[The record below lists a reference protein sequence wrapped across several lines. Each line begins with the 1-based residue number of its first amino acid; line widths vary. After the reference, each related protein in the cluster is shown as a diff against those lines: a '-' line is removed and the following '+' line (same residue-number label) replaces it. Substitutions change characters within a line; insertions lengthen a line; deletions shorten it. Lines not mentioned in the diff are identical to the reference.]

1 MASALNIQKLITT
14 VDESLTI
21 PDSRNYWLI
30 RTQSGTL
37 YENFREHNF
46 IALEYEEI
54 GLSTISKLKKENPQE
69 FDFMIALKAVSQ
81 KVYKDVEKARH
92 GLIASQIARFVY
104 EIKKNDVVI
113 IPSGGGYS
121 LSFGVITDTKI
132 PSLTETQLAIT
143 GCLYKK
149 RKNVKWL
156 KEIPKNKIDPY
167 LYKMLGSRM
176 ALSDVTPYQNVIERS
191 LHNFFVT
198 VDEGH
203 LVLNVKTQENISAY
217 ELFQTGYFL
226 LNFSKDFYKTC
237 GIDIDLQSIDLKI
250 NLNSEGKMHM
260 KAPKASTVWLIA
272 IVAVA
277 LNGGGLKIEK
287 LGLDISTTGII
298 QKVIDYQNNAHDR
311 AMQDA
316 LKQNFNHLKVESP
329 DDALKLLQ
337 QSATNK
343 NKPK

>member
-1 MASALNIQKLITT
+1 MQSESSLTSIISTIDN
-14 VDESLTI
+14 SLTI

-30 RTQSGTL
+30 RTQSGSL
-37 YENFREHNF
+37 YDNFRDHNF

-54 GLSTISKLKKENPQE
+54 SLSTIAKLKKENPLE
-69 FDFMIALKAVSQ
+69 HDFISALKVESQ
-81 KVYKDVEKARH
+81 RVYKDDNARH
-92 GLIASQIARFVY
+92 GLIASQIAKFVY
-104 EIKKNDVVI
+104 DIKKDDIVI

-121 LSFGVITDTKI
+121 LSFGVVEDTKI
-132 PSLTETQLAIT
+132 PELTETQMILS
-143 GCLYKK
+143 GCDYRK
-149 RKNVKWL
+149 RKKVKWI
-156 KEIPKNKIDPY
+156 KEILKDKIDPY

-176 ALSDVTPYQNVIERS
+176 ALSNVSSYSNIIERS

-198 VDEGH
+198 TNEGH
-203 LVLNVKTQENISAY
+203 LVLNVKTQENISAF

-226 LNFSKDFYKTC
+226 LNFSKDFYKHY
-237 GIDIDLQSIDLKI
+237 GVEIDLQSIDLKI
-250 NLNSEGKMHM
+250 NLNSEGKMHL

-272 IVAVA
+272 VVAVA
-277 LNGGGLKIEK
+277 LAGGGLKIESM
-287 LGLDISTTGII
+287 GLDLSTNGLI

-311 AMQDA
+311 DMQKA

-337 QSATNK
+337 QSAPNK